1 MRLRQLT
8 ERAVARLLPAALA
21 LSAILAAGCTTVP
34 TREFATYKDTFTMAR
49 AAGEEVVLDYGAT
62 VAQVED
68 AKARRAAAKPMARKR
83 GEPFDPAAV
92 GRNAA
97 TVDHVL
103 IRMKAWDVVARY
115 NDLLTALAEG
125 RAADELAGAVDGLSS
140 SLSSFP
146 IAAVAASWADVSGYL
161 APLKPL
167 ALEAVRERSR
177 RDFIAAV
184 AAGSP
189 LITDKFLK
197 LLKDDARDFYRLKS
211 ALNDLE
217 LDPIQDSAN
226 AAGRR
231 LAALAESFQ
240 ANRDVDDSLKQLNTD
255 MGRLPLQSDGKPL
268 VVPLAI
274 TKHGAG
280 ALTPEARAQIGSLTG
295 EMKAQVSRMLAK
307 DAELDAYREVLSAY
321 VGLLNQL
328 ERSMRALQVAAEQAQ
343 PGIPQGADL
352 ERTVILL
359 RQAYIAYKDKSKE

>member
-1 MRLRQLT
+1 MRFPQLF
-8 ERAVARLLPAALA
+8 ERAVVRLLPAALA
-21 LSAILAAGCTTVP
+21 LSTILAAGCTTVP
-34 TREFATYKDTFTMAR
+34 TKEFATYKETFTMAR
-49 AAGEEVVLDYGAT
+49 AAGEDVILDYGAT
-62 VAQVED
+62 VTHVED
-68 AKARRAAAKPMARKR
+68 LKAKRAAAKAMPKKR
-83 GEPFDPAAV
+83 GERFDPAAV
-92 GRNAA
+92 GKNAA

-140 SLSSFP
+140 SLGSFP

-184 AAGSP
+184 AKGAP

-197 LLKDDARDFYRLKS
+197 LLKDDARDFYALKS
-211 ALNDLE
+211 GLNDLE
-217 LDPIQDSAN
+217 LAPSQDSAN
-226 AAGRR
+226 ETGRR
-231 LAALAESFQ
+231 IVALAGGFQ
-240 ANRDVDDSLKQLNTD
+240 ASPEVDDWLNQLNTD
-255 MGRLPLQSDGKPL
+255 MGRLPVDSNAKPL
-268 VVPLAI
+268 VFPLKIA
-274 TKHGAG
+274 KHGAG
-280 ALTPEARAQIGSLTG
+280 TLTPEARAQIGSLAG
-295 EMKAQVSRMLAK
+295 EMKAQMSKMLAK
-307 DAELDAYREVLSAY
+307 DAELEAYRELLSAY

-343 PGIPQGADL
+343 PGIPQAADL

-359 RQAYIAYKDKSKE
+359 RQAYIVYKDKSKE